1 MITTAASVATP
12 ISSRATPPACVAIT
26 ALKGGPMHKPKSVLA
41 NTARATNVALMS
53 AGAKV
58 CMPTKI
64 LLVAP
69 EVQKKVAPIT
79 QKNPMGEE
87 HPTASTE
94 KTVPATTPPM
104 DTSAMPPS

>member
-1 MITTAASVATP
+1 
-12 ISSRATPPACVAIT
+12 
-26 ALKGGPMHKPKSVLA
+26 
-41 NTARATNVALMS
+41 
-53 AGAKV
+53 
-58 CMPTKI
+58 MPTKI